1 MQHTDCNCSRNQFLV
16 GSRERQARQL
26 KHSQRPS
33 EDCWS
38 RLGDMRRN
46 AFKPVNTLR
55 PEDTIYLLDE
65 TDIEVTYK
73 ILFLL
78 SVTEIVSLSSVSK
91 KFRFIFND
99 FHEVISEK
107 IYLYIWK
114 LNFPGQIGFSDPTNH
129 LDVTYDDQKQIFRE
143 VDFDPEL
150 FYETR
155 ITIEWNH
162 CNALPPFLRKGQIPF
177 CSALATSH
185 RDGCTDEYCDTCGIL
200 NDADS
205 REDCHCNCPHCT
217 GSESTVKQLRE
228 IKAQGC
234 PQCHKPFSSQPLHTV
249 DDYGFLVD
257 HYGFC
262 VNCKNFVNTESSI
275 GFGVFT
281 CSQCPLPKTFQS
293 GNRKTYPIQFCSA
306 CWNGFNPDFEDRRLF
321 LNQDTFELEFNS
333 VSKDIFKKEISNL
346 KMSGL
351 LSQMKQHFVL
361 FRWERLLR
369 GFCDK
374 RQIRF
379 W

>member
-65 TDIEVTYK
+65 TDLEITYK
-73 ILFLL
+73 ILSLL
-78 SVTEIVSLSSVSK
+78 SVTDILNLSTVSK
-91 KFRFIFND
+91 KFRVLFND
-99 FHEVISEK
+99 FHEVFSEK
-107 IYLYIWK
+107 MYLYIWK
-114 LNFPGQIGFSDPTNH
+114 RKFPGQVGFSDPTNH
-129 LDVTYDDQKQIFRE
+129 LDVTYDDQTQIFQE
-143 VDFDPEL
+143 VDFDREL

-155 ITIEWNH
+155 ITIAWNH
-162 CNALPPFLRKGQIPF
+162 CNALPPFLRKGQEHF

-185 RDGCTDEYCDTCGIL
+185 LDGCTEEWCDTCGFL
-200 NDADS
+200 DDADS
-205 REDCHCNCPHCT
+205 REDCYCNCPHCT
-217 GSESTVKQLRE
+217 GSESTVKQLKE
-228 IKAQGC
+228 IKAHGC
-234 PQCHKPFSSQPLHTV
+234 PQCHKPFETHSSTDPNE
-249 DDYGFLVD
+249 YGCCF
-257 HYGFC
+257 
-262 VNCKNFVNTESSI
+262 NCKDFIDI
-275 GFGVFT
+275 GEHLGFHVFT
-281 CSQCPLPKTFQS
+281 CKQCPLPKSFQS
-293 GNRKTYPIQFCSA
+293 HLRETYPIQFCSA
-306 CWNGFNPDFEDRRLF
+306 CWNGFNPDFEDRRLW
-321 LNQDTFELEFNS
+321 LNQGQLNLNPVGKEL
-333 VSKDIFKKEISNL
+333 FKTEISKL
-346 KMSGL
+346 GMSGL